1 MRFPEVI
8 TTALTPPLLLPLL
21 RRRLNG
27 GRDAAHEREREAAKQ
42 QLPERW

>member
-27 GRDAAHEREREAAKQ
+27 GRDAAHEREAAKQ